1 MTRKLFQSLT
11 ILALAISLFLSDQTI
26 AQPVPH
32 DILHAVGIALN
43 LKVSGS
49 IAPRSGL
56 SDYYR
61 IEAPSTPQD
70 LLRVSLENRSTKLRA
85 GLRVFDSQ
93 KSEITNASQETAGAN
108 VELFFVAEP
117 RSVYYVQVEPYNG
130 YDSGAYSVSVTP
142 QHAYD
147 KYEPNDDILHAAHI
161 EIGETIHANCMNG
174 MRRMRDNDYYRFT
187 NLSRA
192 QRLKISL
199 TNQSTT
205 LRPALHVFDGNKSE
219 IANAGKATFGA
230 DVDLSFPAKPNA
242 TYYVWVEPFN
252 DYDFGD
258 YRLIV
263 TKE

>member
-1 MTRKLFQSLT
+1 MTPKVFQSLT
-11 ILALAISLFLSDQTI
+11 ILFLAVSLFPSRQAV

-32 DILHAVGIALN
+32 DILHAAAMALN
-43 LKVSGS
+43 VKVSGT
-49 IAPRSGL
+49 IAPQSRL

-61 IEAPSTPQD
+61 IEAPSTPRD
-70 LLRVSLENRSTKLRA
+70 LLRVSLENHSTKLRA
-85 GLRVFDSQ
+85 GLRLFDSQ
-93 KSEITNASQETAGAN
+93 KSEIAYASQSTAGAN

-117 RSVYYVQVEPYNG
+117 QSVYYVQVEPNNEW
-130 YDSGAYSVSVTP
+130 DSGPYSVSVTP

-161 EIGETIHANCMNG
+161 GIGETIHANCMNG
-174 MRRMRDNDYYRFT
+174 VRRTKDNDYYRFT

-192 QRLKISL
+192 QKLKISL

-219 IANAGKATFGA
+219 IANAAKSTFGA

-242 TYYVWVEPFN
+242 TYYVWVEPSN
-252 DYDFGD
+252 EYDYGD
-258 YRLIV
+258 YSLIV